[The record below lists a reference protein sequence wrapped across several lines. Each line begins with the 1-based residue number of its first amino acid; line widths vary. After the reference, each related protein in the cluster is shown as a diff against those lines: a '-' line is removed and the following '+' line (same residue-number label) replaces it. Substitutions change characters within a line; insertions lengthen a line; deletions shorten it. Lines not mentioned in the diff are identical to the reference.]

1 MPPPTTERT
10 SFLSASRLVAKR
22 IRGNNPVRR
31 SHSSA
36 SPGVPRAVTK
46 QQWQQVKSLLAL
58 ALEQPP
64 ESRRVF
70 LREAAA
76 DDTELLRELE
86 SLLDAH
92 DRPDGFSLDDAPPFA
107 TQWID
112 EGPVAS
118 GPVGSYSKICSR
130 CHSRYGPLVFVC
142 PQDGES
148 LADDPEALVGLT
160 LDGLY
165 HIERLIGLGAMGRV
179 YGARHALLQDRV
191 AIKVLRSDLA
201 QNADFVKRFLREGRA
216 ARSINHPN
224 VVTVHDLR
232 TSSDGLTYMVQEY
245 VDGHTL
251 RDEMT
256 PKQPTP
262 LADVLRLLEPVAS
275 ALDEAHAHGV
285 IHRDLKPENI
295 IIGTVSG
302 KPVVKV
308 TDLGIARL
316 FDPPDELPEVR
327 TELTEPGQVMG
338 TPHYMS
344 PEQWGAPPDDGG
356 PDIDARAD
364 VYSFGV
370 ITFELLT
377 GVKPFDAASVRQ
389 LCLAHVSREAPDPL
403 VLAPD
408 LPEAA
413 AVALLR
419 ALSKDRNDRQSSC
432 GEFVGELLA
441 ASVMEAAAVMAVDEP
456 TSQPRARWFAATAAL
471 IVVAVALTV
480 LVYRSRLA
488 NTPAS
493 AAADVTPPVV
503 APAPVTVLECTAEV
517 QKYRG
522 GRPVK
527 TPLPVSVDRTLIV
540 EQGDRIRLDLK
551 SPQAGWLYVLNETV
565 TANGQPSDLRVLFPV
580 PWTND
585 GVASLTERQ
594 TVTLPPANGAWIEFD
609 DERGAEAFWIVWSA
623 EPLAAFDGIVA
634 RANATDRSVV
644 STDQAAAIRAFLASA
659 ATPIADA
666 SEPAGLT
673 LIRSSS
679 TPIAYRLEIQHY

>member
-1 MPPPTTERT
+1 
-10 SFLSASRLVAKR
+10 
-22 IRGNNPVRR
+22 
-31 SHSSA
+31 
-36 SPGVPRAVTK
+36 VTK

-64 ESRRVF
+64 ESRRAF

-76 DDTELLRELE
+76 DDSGLLHELE

-92 DRPDGFSLDDAPPFA
+92 DRPDGFSLDDAPPLS
-107 TQWID
+107 TRWID
-112 EGPVAS
+112 DGVEGSAD
-118 GPVGSYSKICSR
+118 VGSYSKVCSR

-148 LADDPEALVGLT
+148 LADDPEALVGVT

-165 HIERLIGLGAMGRV
+165 HIERLIGQGAMGRV

-201 QNADFVKRFLREGRA
+201 LNADFVKRFLREGRA

-232 TSSDGLTYMVQEY
+232 TSSEGLTYMVQEY
-245 VDGHTL
+245 VDGQTL
-251 RDEMT
+251 RDVMT
-256 PKQPTP
+256 PREPMA
-262 LADVLRLLEPVAS
+262 LDEALRMLEPVAA

-285 IHRDLKPENI
+285 VHRDLKPENI
-295 IIGTVSG
+295 IIGTVGG

-316 FDPPDELPEVR
+316 FDPPDSLPEPH
-327 TELTEPGQVMG
+327 TALTEPGQIMG

-370 ITFELLT
+370 IAYELLT
-377 GVKPFDAASVRQ
+377 GTKPFDSASVRQ
-389 LCLAHVSREAPDPL
+389 LCLAHVSRDAPDARDA
-403 VLAPD
+403 APG
-408 LPEAA
+408 LPVAA
-413 AVALLR
+413 AEAVAR
-419 ALSKDRNDRQSSC
+419 SLSKDRRDRQTSC
-432 GEFVGELLA
+432 GQLVEDLRAALPSEFTGASTSASLRWSTRRRLLA
-441 ASVMEAAAVMAVDEP
+441 AAAVVLVVVAIVAAANVF
-456 TSQPRARWFAATAAL
+456 RARNS
-471 IVVAVALTV
+471 VA
-480 LVYRSRLA
+480 
-488 NTPAS
+488 P
-493 AAADVTPPVV
+493 PPVGSGDELAPV
-503 APAPVTVLECTAEV
+503 APMPATLLECSAVV
-517 QKYRG
+517 QKYRD

-527 TPLPVSVDRTLIV
+527 SPLAVSVDRTLIV
-540 EQGDRIRLDLK
+540 ERGDRIRLDLV
-551 SPQAGWLYVLNETV
+551 SAEPGWLYVLNETAAV
-565 TANGQPSDLRVLFPV
+565 DGAVSDLRVLFPV

-585 GVASLTERQ
+585 GVASVGKRQ

-623 EPLAAFDGIVA
+623 EPLAAFDGIAA
-634 RANATDRSVV
+634 RANPTDRSLVESSQARTIREV
-644 STDQAAAIRAFLASA
+644 LAAAPKPSA
-659 ATPIADA
+659 DPDG
-666 SEPAGLT
+666 SSGRT
-673 LIRSSS
+673 LIRGAAKVV
-679 TPIAYRLEIQHY
+679 AYRLEIQHY